1 MLKFLCKDRCE
12 KLVSLR
18 EVGIAVAT
26 SLVEYVVVFVVCQ
39 NLVEV
44 DLASGTDDLA
54 AGVTAAVVVIVAFA
68 DVIFDYDYIVC
79 AAVDVVVL
87 LVMLFFM
94 LQLMMLVSLLLLMLM
109 HNVYVI
115 IFELMIWRVF
125 VHLVCDLY
133 VLFSLLLKL
142 IV

>member
-54 AGVTAAVVVIVAFA
+54 AGVTAAVAVIVAFA

-115 IFELMIWRVF
+115 IFELMIWQ
-125 VHLVCDLY
+125 
-133 VLFSLLLKL
+133 VLF
-142 IV
+142 I